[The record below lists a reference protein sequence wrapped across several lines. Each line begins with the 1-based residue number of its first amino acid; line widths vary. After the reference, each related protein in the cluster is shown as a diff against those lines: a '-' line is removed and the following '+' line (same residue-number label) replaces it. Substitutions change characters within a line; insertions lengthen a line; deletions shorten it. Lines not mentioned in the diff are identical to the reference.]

1 MPLAATG
8 DIAVTALGGV
18 FLAYVAT
25 VIVLEWLTRDNNA
38 MLDAIYARLR
48 NLPRLAADPQSPPNE
63 LRVALM

>member
-1 MPLAATG
+1 MLSLLAVISGVADGHYPTG

-38 MLDAIYARLR
+38 
-48 NLPRLAADPQSPPNE
+48 PNDSQGM
-63 LRVALM
+63 A